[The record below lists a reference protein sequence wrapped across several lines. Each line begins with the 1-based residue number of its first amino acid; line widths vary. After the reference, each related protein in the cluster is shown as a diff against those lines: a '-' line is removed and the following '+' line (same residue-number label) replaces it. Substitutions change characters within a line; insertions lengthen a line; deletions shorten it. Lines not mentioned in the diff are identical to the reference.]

1 MESRKLLIKG
11 GKIITVTG
19 KIYEKGDILIKNGK
33 IADIAESIVTTN
45 VDELIDATGYTITP
59 GLIDCHCHVG
69 IFEDSIGESGSDGNE
84 TTDPLTPH
92 LRAIDGINPM
102 DRGFRDALEG
112 GVTAVCTG
120 PGSSNILAGSFTTMK
135 TYGYR
140 IDNMV
145 LKKVAAIKA
154 SFGENPKTN
163 YGSNGTAPKTRMSI
177 AAMLREILT
186 EAWMYNERKKFAK
199 DIYDMEFNMKLE
211 SLLPLINRKIPLKIH
226 VHRADD
232 IFTAIRIVREF
243 NLRATLDHCT
253 DGHLIAD
260 DLKEEGFDVIV
271 GPALTDRSKDEVK
284 NLTFATAKALNDV
297 GLTVGVITDHPEVP
311 INRLSVCAA
320 LCVKEGVSN
329 EDALKMITINPAKIL
344 GIDKRVGSIEIGKDG
359 DIVIFDGDP
368 LDART
373 NVKYTIVDGKIAY
386 TSCNV

>member
-1 MESRKLLIKG
+1 MESKKLLIKG
-11 GKIITVTG
+11 GRIITVTG
-19 KIYEKGDILIKNGK
+19 KVYEEGDILIKNGK
-33 IADIAESIVTTN
+33 IADIGESIVMN
-45 VDELIDATGYTITP
+45 NIDHVIDARGYTITP

-69 IFEDSIGESGSDGNE
+69 IFEDSIGGAGNDGNE
-84 TTDPLTPH
+84 TTDPLTPQ
-92 LRAIDGINPM
+92 LRALDAINPM
-102 DRGFRDALEG
+102 DRGFRDAREG

-120 PGSSNILAGSFTTMK
+120 PGSANILAGSFTTMK
-135 TYGYR
+135 TYGHR
-140 IDNMV
+140 VDNMA

-163 YGSNGTAPKTRMSI
+163 YGSSGNAPKTRMAI
-177 AAMLREILT
+177 ASMLREILT
-186 EAWMYNERKKFAK
+186 EAKLYYEKKLATRHS
-199 DIYDMEFNMKLE
+199 YDASFDMKLE
-211 SLLPLINRKIPLKIH
+211 SLIPLIKGEIPLKIH

-243 NLRATLDHCT
+243 NLKATIDHCT
-253 DGHLIAD
+253 DGHLISE
-260 DLKEEGFDVIV
+260 DLREEGFDVIV

-311 INRLSVCAA
+311 INRLNVCAA

-344 GIDKRVGSIEIGKDG
+344 GIDKRVGSIEIGKDA

-368 LDART
+368 LDSRT
-373 NVKYTIVDGKIAY
+373 NVKYTIIDGNIVY
-386 TSCNV
+386 NS

>member
-177 AAMLREILT
+177 AAMLREMLT

>member
-33 IADIAESIVTTN
+33 IADIAECIVTTN
-45 VDELIDATGYTITP
+45 VDEIIDATGYTITP

-92 LRAIDGINPM
+92 LRALDGINPM

-120 PGSSNILAGSFTTMK
+120 PGSSNVLAGSFTTMK

-140 IDNMV
+140 IDNMA

-186 EAWMYNERKKFAK
+186 EAKMYSERKEFAK

-211 SLLPLINRKIPLKIH
+211 SLLPLINREIPLKIH

-253 DGHLIAD
+253 DGHLIAN